1 MIYKR
6 TIPILLLGMCV
17 FVACSGMRDLKR
29 QSPRVSVGL
38 PPISP
43 LVVSSVSTLE
53 DTIEEQERTQNVSD
67 KSLLIKNG
75 MEVGV
80 ELDTV
85 GRQNITSLILPEVQ
99 VSATQWRNVVERN
112 GKISIEL
119 VLGIPKELQHNKR
132 MLDVYPVLLR
142 GAEKDSLDMLR
153 YMGAYFQKRQER
165 GYARYKNYLS
175 HIVPDNADSLE
186 AFGNR
191 RGFMHYMERL
201 NFEKKKLYRKWNEW
215 EKKKQNPNPLYDR
228 MSFFNSRVRISEMK
242 LADIRKFVRYGS
254 NLTAL
259 QFVSEW
265 SSDTIKVVNRKLYD
279 RILFFNERKERNRSW
294 LDTRILKE
302 RNDNTRWGGF
312 ILGMYRNWL
321 KSLPAY
327 NMNRQQ
333 PDTLKPVPAKDILA
347 WRKKIEEESRQW
359 KLRRYDVLS
368 RLPQYWMFRDTG
380 DSLLEKCYTRKQER
394 ISARMAEVDSA
405 DVVRRFISASKVARN
420 ERLKA
425 GCYEKF
431 RRYVPFPYGH
441 RMRLN
446 EIVEASDT
454 VYYLYREQVR
464 TDENSSRM
472 YLTVEGSVDD
482 WSRNRFLLPPTDT
495 LTYFVSSMTYFIVDT
510 TRYVQRVIKRD
521 MEVEFS
527 AQLHFRVGKWNIEDT
542 ISDNCRELAKI
553 RSMMYEVMT
562 DTVYGLDSLFLSAN
576 SSPEGSYSMNM
587 DLSFKRANSVRDV
600 VASYLKHLNDS
611 LNYGTMEYMMDD
623 SGRVMSIQAKELQQ
637 KGISELIRVRAEG
650 EDWRYLKRL
659 VSTDERIAHRA
670 GILVLM
676 EEVHNSDVAEK
687 RIAAR
692 YPTDY
697 RYMRNEL
704 YPQLR
709 RVVFRFFL
717 RRKGM
722 LEEQV
727 LTNEVDTVYANGLN
741 LLKQRRYADALER
754 LRPYEDVNTA
764 VAYMSLGYDEAALRI
779 LGKVHETESVFYL
792 RAIVKVR
799 LGKEREAVDDLLQA
813 VEIEPQLRF
822 RANLDPEL
830 SALMLKYRLFEGGI

>member
-112 GKISIEL
+112 GKISIEF

-279 RILFFNERKERNRSW
+279 RILFFNERK
-294 LDTRILKE
+294 L
-302 RNDNTRWGGF
+302 
-312 ILGMYRNWL
+312 
-321 KSLPAY
+321 
-327 NMNRQQ
+327 
-333 PDTLKPVPAKDILA
+333 
-347 WRKKIEEESRQW
+347 
-359 KLRRYDVLS
+359 
-368 RLPQYWMFRDTG
+368 
-380 DSLLEKCYTRKQER
+380 
-394 ISARMAEVDSA
+394 
-405 DVVRRFISASKVARN
+405 
-420 ERLKA
+420 
-425 GCYEKF
+425 
-431 RRYVPFPYGH
+431 
-441 RMRLN
+441 
-446 EIVEASDT
+446 
-454 VYYLYREQVR
+454 
-464 TDENSSRM
+464 
-472 YLTVEGSVDD
+472 
-482 WSRNRFLLPPTDT
+482 
-495 LTYFVSSMTYFIVDT
+495 
-510 TRYVQRVIKRD
+510 
-521 MEVEFS
+521 
-527 AQLHFRVGKWNIEDT
+527 VG
-542 ISDNCRELAKI
+542 
-553 RSMMYEVMT
+553 
-562 DTVYGLDSLFLSAN
+562 
-576 SSPEGSYSMNM
+576 
-587 DLSFKRANSVRDV
+587 
-600 VASYLKHLNDS
+600 
-611 LNYGTMEYMMDD
+611 
-623 SGRVMSIQAKELQQ
+623 
-637 KGISELIRVRAEG
+637 
-650 EDWRYLKRL
+650 
-659 VSTDERIAHRA
+659 
-670 GILVLM
+670 
-676 EEVHNSDVAEK
+676 
-687 RIAAR
+687 
-692 YPTDY
+692 YP
-697 RYMRNEL
+697 
-704 YPQLR
+704 YPQR
-709 RVVFRFFL
+709 
-717 RRKGM
+717 
-722 LEEQV
+722 EE
-727 LTNEVDTVYANGLN
+727 
-741 LLKQRRYADALER
+741 
-754 LRPYEDVNTA
+754 
-764 VAYMSLGYDEAALRI
+764 
-779 LGKVHETESVFYL
+779 
-792 RAIVKVR
+792 
-799 LGKEREAVDDLLQA
+799 
-813 VEIEPQLRF
+813 
-822 RANLDPEL
+822 
-830 SALMLKYRLFEGGI
+830 